1 MDRAKALEEEE
12 RLLHEKLHK
21 DAQSV
26 IKEKRILL
34 FKEMLQDI
42 GYDDMSVVELLS
54 VGVRIIGLCQN
65 TGIWTDSDEKL
76 PRTTVRHLLA
86 SARDAQE
93 EVMNHKSKQEDELTK
108 AVWDLTVG
116 PEARSKQVFYKAPIQ
131 QSRSHRG

>member
-1 MDRAKALEEEE
+1 MIHEWARLGPEKVKAKREQTLAYYKDRAKALEEEE
-12 RLLHEKLHK
+12 RPLHEKLHK
-21 DAQSV
+21 DVQSV

-76 PRTTVRHLLA
+76 PRTTVRHLMA
-86 SARDAQE
+86 SAKE
-93 EVMNHKSKQEDELTK
+93 LKKKS
-108 AVWDLTVG
+108 
-116 PEARSKQVFYKAPIQ
+116 
-131 QSRSHRG
+131 